1 MATTTRI
8 AWYRTIRIKLIAVI
22 VLVTSVV
29 LGITGYFSY
38 RYIDQRERAQLSEL
52 AEVSATRLAR
62 HLTIPMWNLDREQ
75 VGELLVAEMQE
86 QRVAA
91 IVVRDEDNSTLFAAK
106 ERGPDGQ
113 VVESVGSISGQ
124 FVNVDRMVLHNDE
137 EIGVVSIFITPRFMN
152 LELQNFGQGILAT
165 VVILDVLIFL
175 IMMVVLGRLLI
186 NPIMALAAG
195 AEKIS
200 TGDLNQK
207 FEITRRDELGYLA
220 TTFNKMQSSLRLAIR
235 RLTKGR

>member
-1 MATTTRI
+1 MAATTRI

-22 VLVTSVV
+22 VLVISVV

-38 RYIDQRERAQLSEL
+38 RYIEQQEYAQLSEL
-52 AEVSATRLAR
+52 AEVSATRLAG

-75 VGELLVAEMQE
+75 VSELLVAEMQE

-91 IVVRDEDNSTLFAAK
+91 IVVRDEDSSTLFAAK
-106 ERGPDGQ
+106 ERAQGGS
-113 VVESVGSISGQ
+113 VVESVGSVSGN
-124 FVNVDRMVLHNDE
+124 FINVDKKVFHNTE
-137 EIGVVSIFITPRFMN
+137 EIGIVSIFITPRLTM
-152 LELQNFGQGILAT
+152 LELENFRKGIIAT
-165 VVILDVLIFL
+165 VLILDFLIFL

-186 NPIMALAAG
+186 NPIMMLAVG

-207 FEITRRDELGYLA
+207 FEVTRRDELGYLA

-235 RLTKGR
+235 RLQKGR